1 LLDVV
6 AGEDLTNLYE
16 ESVHFCGD
24 FMTLDSGDRAGSQ
37 AQLRYV
43 GRSIRRVDADQK
55 VTGRAV
61 FTADHELPGMLT
73 GKIVRSPH
81 PHARI
86 RSINIGRALEIKG
99 VRAVVTAADLP
110 PIRFGSGV
118 FDKTLLALEVARYAG
133 EPVAAVAAESAAA
146 AEEALQSIEVD
157 YEPLEAVF
165 DPEEAMNPTQKI
177 LVHPNLS
184 SYQRAAAWTPD
195 FLGRP
200 NISNYFAIKRGS
212 LADGFRESDFF
223 VENTFEITPIQHV
236 PMEPHCAAARPEPD
250 GGLTVW
256 SPARVPNHVLSLVPQ
271 TLKIPPHRLQVVT
284 LEIGGTFGGKSDG
297 QIEGIAAAL
306 ALKSGRPV
314 KIVLRR
320 EEEFLTVTKHA
331 FRVRVK
337 DGVKNDGTVVARDV
351 RVILNGGAYSTGFS
365 VTRNCT
371 FGIANSYKI
380 PHVSVE
386 AFRVYTHLPAAGAFR
401 GFGITDVTWAIE
413 QQTDLIAEKLGLDAV
428 EYRKRQMLR
437 QGDTNILGEKM
448 ESFGSVEC
456 LDAVTKAIGWPAAQ
470 VAEQGPWKKGLGVA
484 WGQKYSTAPTSA
496 TSEAKMHSDGT
507 VSLFVG
513 AMEVGQGHRS
523 AMSQIV
529 AEELK
534 TPVEKIHVY
543 TGERGRWVH
552 DGGAISSRQTFNTGN
567 AVWLAVRDLK
577 AKIVA
582 AAAAELVKKPE
593 DLEYANAKIFIKG
606 QDEPVLDLSAL
617 FGGGSYYGPYRGPIE
632 YLHTNR
638 KGEEFIGRGT
648 WTVRSIPLDPTTGVP
663 LVEGATA
670 SGARQAAQSGA
681 ATAAWSAGGA
691 PNRDPGAR
699 PYPGDIRVN
708 SFYTPAAAVAEVD
721 VNVET
726 GEVRILRLFCAADG
740 GKIINPLLAEGQVE
754 GAAGMAVGMA
764 LMEEMQF
771 SDGRLLN
778 GDFRDYK
785 IPAAPDMPT
794 IDCFKVFWVESPHK
808 EGPFSAKGLAE
819 VAIVP
824 VPAALANA
832 ISNAVGIRVK
842 ELPITAEKI
851 QRALKQRI
859 ATG

>member
-1 LLDVV
+1 MAPNSADQV
-6 AGEDLTNLYE
+6 
-16 ESVHFCGD
+16 
-24 FMTLDSGDRAGSQ
+24 GSRDKLQ
-37 AQLRYV
+37 YV

-73 GKIVRSPH
+73 GKILRSPH

-86 RSINIGRALEIKG
+86 RSIDVGPALKVKG
-99 VRAVVTAADLP
+99 IRAVITALDLP

-133 EPVAAVAAESAAA
+133 EPVAAVAAESAAS
-146 AEEALQSIEVD
+146 AEEAIRSLEVD

-165 DPEEAMNPTQKI
+165 DPEAAMDPKQRI

-200 NISNYFAIKRGS
+200 NISNYFAIKRGN
-212 LADGFRESDFF
+212 LAEGFRQSDFF

-236 PMEPHCAAARPEPD
+236 PMEPHCAVARPDPD

-256 SPARVPNHVLSLVPQ
+256 SPARVPNHVLSLIPQ
-271 TLKIPPHRLQVVT
+271 TLKIPPHKLQVVT

-297 QIEGIAAAL
+297 QIEGICAAL
-306 ALKSGRPV
+306 AIKSRRPV
-314 KIVLRR
+314 KIVLGR

-331 FRVRVK
+331 FRVKVK
-337 DGVKNDGTVVARDV
+337 DGVKNDGSVLARDV

-456 LDAVTKAIGWPAAQ
+456 LDAVTQAIGWPVSQGAT
-470 VAEQGPWKKGLGVA
+470 EKGPWKKGLGVA

-496 TSEAKMHSDGT
+496 TSEAKIHSDGT

-513 AMEVGQGHRS
+513 AMEVGQGLRTV
-523 AMSQIV
+523 MSQIV

-567 AVWLAVRDLK
+567 AVWMAVRDLK
-577 AKIVA
+577 AKIIA
-582 AAAAELVKKPE
+582 AAASEVGSKPEELV
-593 DLEYANAKIFIKG
+593 YADAKIFIKG
-606 QDEPVLDLSAL
+606 QDEPVLNLSAL

-648 WTVRSIPLDPTTGVP
+648 WSVRSIPLDPTTGVP
-663 LVEGATA
+663 LLEGATA
-670 SGARQAAQSGA
+670 TGAREAALSGA
-681 ATAAWSAGGA
+681 ATPAWSAGGA
-691 PNRDPGAR
+691 PNRNPGTGPNA
-699 PYPGDIRVN
+699 GNIRVN
-708 SFYTPAAAVAEVD
+708 SFYTPAAAVAEVE
-721 VNVET
+721 VNGET
-726 GEVRILRLFCAADG
+726 GEVRILRLFCAVDG

-771 SDGRLLN
+771 ADGRLLN

-785 IPAAPDMPT
+785 IPAAPDMPY

-832 ISNAVGIRVK
+832 IYNAIGVRVK

-851 QRALKQRI
+851 QRALKEKTT
-859 ATG
+859 TGYTRP